1 MHKIQQLVYIRWHN
15 GTMSSGVI
23 PAVRNAKILPT
34 VLKEVP
40 MDSFQV
46 FLHHLLLKPWSS
58 TKQAAIEWFT
68 RVTRTGMAT

>member
-1 MHKIQQLVYIRWHN
+1 MTECIQHL
-15 GTMSSGVI
+15 
-23 PAVRNAKILPT
+23 PAVRNAKILPA

-46 FLHHLLLKPWSS
+46 LLHHLLLKPRSS

-68 RVTRTGMAT
+68 RVARTGMAT